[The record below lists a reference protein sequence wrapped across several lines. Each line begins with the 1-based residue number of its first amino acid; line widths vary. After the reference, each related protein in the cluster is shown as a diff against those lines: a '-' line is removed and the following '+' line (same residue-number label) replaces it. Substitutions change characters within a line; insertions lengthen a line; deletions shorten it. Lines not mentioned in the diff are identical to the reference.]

1 MRPPEIVVIVTE
13 ALEGPAVPRWGSLLA
28 EAAEVRPLRV
38 VVDLTHCP
46 SLDAAAVVHLLQAHR
61 TLMRMDG
68 RLLLRRPPE
77 KVLRILRLARV
88 DHVLE
93 VESLAVPA

>member
-1 MRPPEIVVIVTE
+1 MRPPEIVVVVTE
-13 ALEGPAVPRWGSLLA
+13 ALDGPSTPRWGSLLA
-28 EAAEVRPLRV
+28 EAVEVHPLRV

-61 TLMRMDG
+61 TLMRSDG

-77 KVLRILRLARV
+77 RVRRILELARV
-88 DHVLE
+88 GHVLDIE
-93 VESLAVPA
+93 QPAVPA